1 MLSISMHS
9 QAALWIVDG
18 FLLFTVFLGAPA
30 IAAAI
35 GYAARK
41 GKPKTFSRDTFALAF
56 VATMMVSGFLMV
68 YAQRMHADVRT
79 RQYVLQL
86 ACFELGALLFGIAGG
101 CGVGIFTYRPKS
113 PTLDPPK

>member
-1 MLSISMHS
+1 MDRRRIP
-9 QAALWIVDG
+9 ALQCLPRRPRNSCSNRICAW
-18 FLLFTVFLGAPA
+18 
-30 IAAAI
+30 
-35 GYAARK
+35 K

-86 ACFELGALLFGIAGG
+86 ACFELGALLFCIAGG

-113 PTLDPPK
+113 STLDPSK